1 MKLLLKIG
9 AVLLLSIL
17 LISSIYV
24 ASSTEYEKQESS
36 DKDNTNKSSIN
47 STVINNNDKKD
58 KNENQGFL
66 HTVFVE
72 DGTATWCSNCPVA
85 EDILHKTYNSDN
97 PDFYYVSMIDGE
109 NGKAHQRLYN
119 DYNVLGFPTI
129 FIDGGYRVIMG
140 SNNFESVFK
149 EKISAAKS
157 RDTPALHMNV
167 TATLNESRDQMKIHV
182 FIENYE
188 TKKYAGHLKVY
199 LTEINSALNNYE
211 HNPYHFGFLDY
222 IINEGIT
229 IDAKDSTSKDKTW
242 DVSSLDPDNLMI
254 IATVFNQEGYR
265 TYSDPPSNKQAF
277 TAYYADATNGT
288 LAVESGNLPPEVGI
302 TSYQKGKIYLND
314 KLFLKFLYKNSY
326 LKNTIL
332 IGKATIKAYA
342 KDDSKIEKVE
352 FYIDND
358 LVATFTSGPY
368 EWKWTKTT
376 IGRHTLKV
384 IAYDNTGKTATDS
397 IEIVAFINLIGLLSS

>member
-9 AVLLLSIL
+9 AVLSVSIL
-17 LISSIYV
+17 LISSIYIV
-24 ASSTEYEKQESS
+24 SSMESEKPESS
-36 DKDNTNKSSIN
+36 NNNNNNKNNTNSYIIDN
-47 STVINNNDKKD
+47 ED
-58 KNENQGFL
+58 KNKNQGLL

-72 DGTATWCSNCPVA
+72 DGTATWCNNCPVA
-85 EDILHKTYNSDN
+85 EDILHKMYNSDN
-97 PDFYYVSMIDGE
+97 PDFYYVSMIDDE
-109 NGKAHQRLYN
+109 NSKVHQRLYN

-157 RDTPALHMNV
+157 RDKPALHLNV
-167 TATLNESRDQMKIHV
+167 TAVLNESRDQMKIHV

-188 TKKYAGHLKVY
+188 TKKYAGRLKVY

-222 IINEGIT
+222 IINEEIT
-229 IDAKDSTSKDKTW
+229 IDAKESKSKDKTW

-254 IATVFNQEGYR
+254 IATVFNLEGHQ

-288 LAVESGNLPPEVGI
+288 LAVAGGNLPPEVGI
-302 TSYQKGKIYLND
+302 TSHQNGKIYLND
-314 KLFLKFLYKNSY
+314 KLFLKNLYKNSY

-352 FYIDND
+352 FYLDND

-384 IAYDNTGKTATDS
+384 IAYDDTGKSSTDS
-397 IEIVAFINLIGLLSS
+397 IDVVAFINLIGLLSP